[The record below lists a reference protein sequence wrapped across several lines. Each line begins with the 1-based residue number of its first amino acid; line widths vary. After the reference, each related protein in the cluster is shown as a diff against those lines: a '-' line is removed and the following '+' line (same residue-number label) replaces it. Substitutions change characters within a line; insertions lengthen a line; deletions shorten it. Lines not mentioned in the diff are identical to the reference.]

1 VVQTS
6 PHTDRRSFRDRRAH
20 DRIQAKPSQPTA
32 VPRSSA
38 TDSREKVRW

>member
-20 DRIQAKPSQPTA
+20 DRIQVGT
-32 VPRSSA
+32 
-38 TDSREKVRW
+38 